1 MTNEFQRK
9 TFIALHSTC
18 CNIITMK
25 IKRWTNN
32 FFWYMNK
39 NRYEQQ
45 RISLL
50 ERFRVFWAL
59 RNEKTWDEKFQ
70 EWRSMK
76 P

>member
-1 MTNEFQRK
+1 MHN
-9 TFIALHSTC
+9 SGD
-18 CNIITMK
+18 TMCTI
-25 IKRWTNN
+25 IKRWTSN

-39 NRYEQQ
+39 NRYEH
-45 RISLL
+45 RITLS
-50 ERFRVFWAL
+50 ERFRVFWKL

>member
-1 MTNEFQRK
+1 
-9 TFIALHSTC
+9 
-18 CNIITMK
+18 MK

>member
-1 MTNEFQRK
+1 MSGHDHAMFY
-9 TFIALHSTC
+9 
-18 CNIITMK
+18 NIFSNSYIMCTMK
-25 IKRWTNN
+25 IKRWTSN

-39 NRYEQQ
+39 NRYEYQ

>member
-1 MTNEFQRK
+1 M
-9 TFIALHSTC
+9 
-18 CNIITMK
+18 
-25 IKRWTNN
+25 IKRWIFN

-39 NRYEQQ
+39 NRYDGQ

-50 ERFRVFWAL
+50 ERFIVFLKL

-70 EWRSMK
+70 EWRSFK

>member
-1 MTNEFQRK
+1 MFY
-9 TFIALHSTC
+9 L
-18 CNIITMK
+18 
-25 IKRWTNN
+25 IKRWIFN

-39 NRYEQQ
+39 NRYDGQ
-45 RISLL
+45 RISLS
-50 ERFRVFWAL
+50 ERFRVFWKL